1 MKSSLLV
8 LTALFAA
15 AWAAAPAPA
24 RADDGDKKGKIVEKD
39 VRIERGDGD
48 RDREGGGDFDRDR
61 DGGGREGA
69 GRDGGGPEGS
79 GPRGRRPGPG
89 GGGGPGWMRGGPSP
103 ELRAQFEK
111 VRSLEE
117 KLRDLGRKL
126 ASGTDA
132 DKTAGKAEVRKV
144 VGELFDTKMA
154 LDASMIDMAE
164 KNLAEMKAK
173 LAKRK
178 ANRDRAI
185 ESRVARVAGEA
196 DDWD

>member
-8 LTALFAA
+8 LTALLAA
-15 AWAAAPAPA
+15 AWASSPAPA
-24 RADDGDKKGKIVEKD
+24 RADNDGDKKGKVVEKD
-39 VRIERGDGD
+39 VRIERGGDEGD
-48 RDREGGGDFDRDR
+48 REREGGGDWDR
-61 DGGGREGA
+61 GGGREG
-69 GRDGGGPEGS
+69 GGSEFGPRSRPGGPGK
-79 GPRGRRPGPG
+79 PG
-89 GGGGPGWMRGGPSP
+89 GGTGPGWMRGGPSP
-103 ELRAQFEK
+103 ELRARFDKIRE
-111 VRSLEE
+111 LEE

-126 ASGTDA
+126 AVGSDA

-154 LDASMIDMAE
+154 LDASMIELAE
-164 KNLAEMKAK
+164 KNLVDMKAK